1 MLMKSGI
8 LADSVSVLGATLEPE
23 VPFIGA
29 IRLEPLFDI
38 AASQLIARD
47 VSMTWMVWRLGELT
61 IGKLRMFPLQIRERC
76 PANLPVEGT
85 DAVDSS
91 LSSPGSTEHRWLDT
105 QDKPKV

>member
-1 MLMKSGI
+1 LLMKSGI

-47 VSMTWMVWRLGELT
+47 VSMT
-61 IGKLRMFPLQIRERC
+61 
-76 PANLPVEGT
+76 
-85 DAVDSS
+85 
-91 LSSPGSTEHRWLDT
+91 
-105 QDKPKV
+105 

>member
-1 MLMKSGI
+1 MHLQSTQSASQTSWSTTRNLGIIQRRQGGGNILLMKSGI

-47 VSMTWMVWRLGELT
+47 VSMT
-61 IGKLRMFPLQIRERC
+61 
-76 PANLPVEGT
+76 
-85 DAVDSS
+85 
-91 LSSPGSTEHRWLDT
+91 
-105 QDKPKV
+105 